1 MENNIISDEIMNNLD
16 NKDVKVLSIEL
27 NENNQKFLKIYPD
40 SKPEELAYEFCL
52 ENALDFE
59 SLKILTKEIK
69 NALNQNNDS
78 IKRTTS
84 NGVDNNFMNL
94 NSDEIIGKRLNDNFI
109 FQNNILQDKN
119 FINEG
124 ILNEDLIKESKKIRN
139 NEELNKKYNKNPE
152 KYKYN
157 DSYLKKAKNQNS
169 NNLIYQNNKSL
180 NQLKQKILKRNY
192 NDNYPLVV
200 YNKINYPYENI
211 NKSNKKYQNTNYIN
225 RNKKKIIKKSQSCSY
240 LIPTPKSIP
249 KSTIRENYNKDLI
262 NTLLKNNYKTFN
274 AKPTSIKKKPKIKK
288 KTRPLS
294 SSHSSTL
301 LNFGERLYLKGIKLK
316 EKSKEKLD
324 KLKDE
329 LENEEK
335 LNCTFQPKIN
345 NNLLY
350 SMLNINNKKLSHN
363 DEKIINYKE
372 YIDNK
377 IEYLKGKYKDNQE
390 YTFIPEINK
399 KSKLMDNLIN
409 SQSDTDRFEKLYSN
423 YKKQKLNIENLTNR
437 IYDKNKMFQPKVNK
451 YNCPY
456 TNMNFS
462 DRQNAYLSRSLER
475 KKVIKDQVENPFDTH
490 TGQKFFSPCI
500 NSNYKRDEKYNQQEY
515 LNILYYDFEKNMQ
528 KKKQLAKE
536 LQALECPNNESYT
549 NLLSNDIFEHKKL
562 NSIKKIFKI
571 LDKDQDGIISKYS
584 INTKGLDKNIL
595 KILSPIIE
603 ELKEE
608 NESLSEK
615 EFVIACMRL
624 YDMLC
629 YTDKKEIVN
638 FGIQYKPKKK
648 YWEQQFSFK
657 PKINK
662 YHFSIYRK
670 DEIESDYE
678 SNNYL
683 NANQN
688 EKNISKD
695 EGIKNNE

>member
-16 NKDVKVLSIEL
+16 NKNVKVLSIEL

-109 FQNNILQDKN
+109 FQNNILHDKN

-200 YNKINYPYENI
+200 YKKIDYPYKGI
-211 NKSNKKYQNTNYIN
+211 YKLNKKYQNTNNIK
-225 RNKKKIIKKSQSCSY
+225 RNIKKIKKSQSCTY
-240 LIPTPKSIP
+240 LIPTQKSIP
-249 KSTIRENYNKDLI
+249 KNTIRENYNNDII
-262 NTLLKNNYKTFN
+262 NSLLKNNYKTFEP
-274 AKPTSIKKKPKIKK
+274 KSTSIKKKTKSKNKI
-288 KTRPLS
+288 RPLS

-316 EKSKEKLD
+316 EKSKEKID

-350 SMLNINNKKLSHN
+350 SISNINNKKLSNNN
-363 DEKIINYKE
+363 DNIINYKE

-377 IEYLKGKYKDNQE
+377 IEYLKGKYKDNKE
-390 YTFIPEINK
+390 YSFIPEINK
-399 KSKLMDNLIN
+399 KSKLMDNILN
-409 SQSDTDRFEKLYSN
+409 SQTDTDRFEKLYSN
-423 YKKQKLNIENLTNR
+423 YKKQKLNLENLTNR
-437 IYDKNKMFQPKVNK
+437 IYDKKKMFQPKVNK

-462 DRQNAYLSRSLER
+462 DRQNVYLSRSLER

-515 LNILYYDFEKNMQ
+515 LNILYYDFEKNIQ

-549 NLLSNDIFEHKKL
+549 NILSNDIFENKKL

-571 LDKDQDGIISKYS
+571 LDKDQDGIISKFS
-584 INTKGLDKNIL
+584 IFTKGLDNKIL
-595 KILSPIIE
+595 KILSPIIK

-624 YDMLC
+624 YEMLC

-638 FGIQYKPKKK
+638 FGIHKKQK
-648 YWEQQFSFK
+648 NNYWEQEFSFK

-662 YHFSIYRK
+662 YNFSIYRK
-670 DEIESDYE
+670 DEIESNYE
-678 SNNYL
+678 PNYFF
-683 NANQN
+683 NDNQN
-688 EKNISKD
+688 EKNNSKD
-695 EGIKNNE
+695 ECIKNND

>member
-1 MENNIISDEIMNNLD
+1 MENNIISNDLINNND
-16 NKDVKVLSIEL
+16 NKEIKVLSIEL
-27 NENNQKFLKIYPD
+27 NENNHKFLKIFPN

-59 SLKILTKEIK
+59 SLKKLTKEIK
-69 NALNQNNDS
+69 NALNQNNDT
-78 IKRTTS
+78 IKRTNS
-84 NGVDNNFMNL
+84 NGIDKNFMNL
-94 NSDEIIGKRLNDNFI
+94 NSDEIIGKRQNNNFI
-109 FQNNILQDKN
+109 FQNDILQEKN
-119 FINEG
+119 FINE
-124 ILNEDLIKESKKIRN
+124 IFKNNEDLIKESTYIRK
-139 NEELNKKYNKNPE
+139 NEELNKKYNKNPV
-152 KYKYN
+152 KYKSN
-157 DSYLKKAKNQNS
+157 ESSLKKAKNQNS
-169 NNLIYQNNKSL
+169 NNLIHNKNL

-192 NDNYPLVV
+192 NDNYPLFV
-200 YNKINYPYENI
+200 YKKINYPSNDNY
-211 NKSNKKYQNTNYIN
+211 NKSNKKYQNTNYLK
-225 RNKKKIIKKSQSCSY
+225 RNKNKTVKKSQSCTY
-240 LIPTPKSIP
+240 LIPTQKSIP
-249 KSTIRENYNKDLI
+249 KNSIRENYNKDLI
-262 NTLLKNNYKTFN
+262 NTLLQNNYKTFN
-274 AKPTSIKKKPKIKK
+274 AKSSSLKKKPKNKNKI
-288 KTRPLS
+288 RPLS
-294 SSHSSTL
+294 CSQSSTL

-350 SMLNINNKKLSHN
+350 SISNINKKKLSHN
-363 DEKIINYKE
+363 DDNIINYKE

-390 YTFIPEINK
+390 NTFVPEINK
-399 KSKLMDNLIN
+399 KSKLMDNLLN

-437 IYDKNKMFQPKVNK
+437 IYDKKKMFQPKVNK

-475 KKVIKDQVENPFDTH
+475 KKVIKDQVENPYDTH
-490 TGQKFFSPCI
+490 TGQKYFSPCI
-500 NSNYKRDEKYNQQEY
+500 NSNYKRDDKYNQQEY
-515 LNILYYDFEKNMQ
+515 LNILYYDFEKNIQ

-549 NLLSNDIFEHKKL
+549 NILSNDIFENKKL
-562 NSIKKIFKI
+562 NSVKKIFKI
-571 LDKDQDGIISKYS
+571 LDKDQDGIISKFS
-584 INTKGLDKNIL
+584 IYTKGLENKIL
-595 KILSPIIE
+595 KIISPIIE

-629 YTDKKEIVN
+629 YTDKKEIIN
-638 FGIQYKPKKK
+638 FGIQNKPKKK

-662 YHFSIYRK
+662 YNFHIYRK

-678 SNNYL
+678 PNYYL
-683 NANQN
+683 NDNQN

-695 EGIKNNE
+695 EGIKNND

>member
-1 MENNIISDEIMNNLD
+1 MENNFFSDDCKNNNENKGII
-16 NKDVKVLSIEL
+16 VLSIEL
-27 NENNQKFLKIYPD
+27 NENNKKLLKIYPD
-40 SKPEELAYEFCL
+40 SKAEELAYEFCL
-52 ENALDFE
+52 ENSLDFA
-59 SLKILTKEIK
+59 SLKQLTKEIK
-69 NALNQNNDS
+69 NALNQNNDI
-78 IKRTTS
+78 IKRTNS
-84 NGVDNNFMNL
+84 NGIDNNYMNL
-94 NSDEIIGKRLNDNFI
+94 NSDDIIGKKENNNYI
-109 FQNNILQDKN
+109 FKKNIIQKKN
-119 FINEG
+119 FINEPKFE
-124 ILNEDLIKESKKIRN
+124 NLIKESTNIKKK
-139 NEELNKKYNKNPE
+139 EELNKIYNRNYE
-152 KYKYN
+152 KYKSN
-157 DSYLKKAKNQNS
+157 DSFKKTKNQNS
-169 NNLIYQNNKSL
+169 TNLIHQNNKSL
-180 NQLKQKILKRNY
+180 NRLKQKILKRNY

-200 YNKINYPYENI
+200 YKKIDYPYKEI
-211 NKSNKKYQNTNYIN
+211 YKLNKKYQNTNNIK
-225 RNKKKIIKKSQSCSY
+225 RNIKKIKKSQSCTY
-240 LIPTPKSIP
+240 LIPTQKSIP
-249 KSTIRENYNKDLI
+249 KNTIRENYNNDII
-262 NTLLKNNYKTFN
+262 NSLLKNNYKTFEP
-274 AKPTSIKKKPKIKK
+274 KSTSIKKKTKSKNKI
-288 KTRPLS
+288 RPLS

-316 EKSKEKLD
+316 EKSKEKID

-329 LENEEK
+329 LQNEEK

-350 SMLNINNKKLSHN
+350 STSNINNKKLSNNN
-363 DEKIINYKE
+363 DNIINYKE

-377 IEYLKGKYKDNQE
+377 IEYLKGKYKDNKE
-390 YTFIPEINK
+390 YSFIPEINK
-399 KSKLMDNLIN
+399 KSKLMDNILN
-409 SQSDTDRFEKLYSN
+409 SQTDTDRFEKLYSN
-423 YKKQKLNIENLTNR
+423 YKKQKLNLENLTNR
-437 IYDKNKMFQPKVNK
+437 IYDKKKMFQPKVNK

-462 DRQNAYLSRSLER
+462 DRQNVYLSRSLER

-571 LDKDQDGIISKYS
+571 LDKDQDGIISKYC